1 MKACPARDAG
11 HAALS
16 DVGSFEAS
24 VVSVYPRS
32 LVSREIDQVRAA
44 IAGDNEAM
52 RAIYEREAPRLL
64 RRIVHLCGGE
74 ALAQDL
80 LQECFLRAF
89 AGEVSFS
96 GASAAA
102 PWLHGIAINLWRNEV
117 RKQSR
122 RRGLLRRIGNPV
134 KPQAPVAP
142 DARQDHDELQ
152 ARLQRALDT
161 LSPKLS
167 EAFVLRVVEG
177 LSLAE
182 ASALAQVSAA
192 TLSRRAR
199 KAEARIRRF
208 FDEAAKHTSG
218 GER

>member
-1 MKACPARDAG
+1 
-11 HAALS
+11 
-16 DVGSFEAS
+16 VFEAS
-24 VVSVYPRS
+24 VVNVYPRS
-32 LVSREIDQVRAA
+32 VASREIEQVRAA
-44 IAGDNEAM
+44 VAGDDAAM

-64 RRIVHLCGGE
+64 RRLVHLCGDD

-89 AGEVSFS
+89 AGEASFS

-122 RRGLLRRIGNPV
+122 RRGVLRRIGNPV
-134 KPQAPVAP
+134 QPQAPTAP
-142 DARQDHDELQ
+142 DARQDHDDSKALLE
-152 ARLQRALDT
+152 RALDT
-161 LSPKLS
+161 LSPKLR

-182 ASALAQVSAA
+182 ASALAQVSVA

-199 KAEARIRRF
+199 KAEAKIRRF
-208 FDEAAKHTSG
+208 FDEAAQHAGG